1 MALDEKKIDMRTR
14 HVIASE
20 RLEAALLRLEKAMA
34 ENTGSE
40 NSASLENM
48 AALVLE
54 NDKLSGINKAVEK
67 RLDGAIKNLKNV
79 LKEA

>member
-1 MALDEKKIDMRTR
+1 
-14 HVIASE
+14 
-20 RLEAALLRLEKAMA
+20 MA

>member
-1 MALDEKKIDMRTR
+1 MALDEKKIDKRTR
-14 HVIASE
+14 VIASE

>member
-1 MALDEKKIDMRTR
+1 VVLGGKKTNKQSR
-14 HVIASE
+14 HDIASE

-34 ENTGSE
+34 ENAGSE
-40 NSASLENM
+40 NAADVEKM

-54 NDKLSGINKAVEK
+54 NDKLSGINKVVEE

-79 LKEA
+79 LKEL

>member
-1 MALDEKKIDMRTR
+1 MALGGKKNQKRTR
-14 HVIASE
+14 HNIASE
-20 RLEAALLRLEKAMA
+20 RLEVALLRLKQSMA
-34 ENTGSE
+34 KKVEFE
-40 NSASLENM
+40 NSANLKKM

-67 RLDGAIKNLKNV
+67 RLDGAIKNLKNI